1 MKFSDVKPTN
11 QSILEIIRY
20 DKKTEEYLTH
30 NTNNTENNIHTDQ
43 TLHMIEDSCWM
54 CLLENQLI
62 ARLKIIQ
69 LTVGKSC

>member
-1 MKFSDVKPTN
+1 MT
-11 QSILEIIRY
+11 Y
-20 DKKTEEYLTH
+20 Y
-30 NTNNTENNIHTDQ
+30 TNNTENNIHTDQ